1 MSAANS
7 MVWSVEDQQEFNRTG
22 RLQVVW
28 TISIGKEKMS
38 GNEML

>member
-28 TISIGKEKMS
+28 TIGKEKMS